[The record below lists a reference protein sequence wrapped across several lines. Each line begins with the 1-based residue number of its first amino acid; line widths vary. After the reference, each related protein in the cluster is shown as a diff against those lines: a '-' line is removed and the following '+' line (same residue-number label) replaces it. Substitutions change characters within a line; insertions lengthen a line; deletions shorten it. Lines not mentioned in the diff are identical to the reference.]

1 MTGISQL
8 LGAIVLIG
16 LGGIFA
22 ALDAA
27 VSTVSMARVQEMV
40 RDERPGAM
48 SLLKVMADRPRHINL
63 VVLLRITCEVTAT
76 ALLVVFCR
84 NNLSANGG
92 LVVAAAA
99 MVVISFVVIGVGPR
113 TLGRQHAYSIAL
125 ATAVPLQVISWLL
138 TPISRLL
145 VLLGNALTPGRGFRN
160 GPFGSEIELREVV
173 DLAQQRGVVA
183 ADERRM
189 IESVFELGDT
199 PAREVMVPRT
209 EMVWI
214 EGDKS
219 ADQAMTL
226 AVRSGHS
233 RIPVIGEN
241 VDDIIGVVYLKDI
254 VQQTMCSSDNGDT
267 TVAQLMRPA
276 VFVPDSKPLDALLRE
291 MQRDRNHMALLVD
304 EYGAI
309 AGLVSIEDVLEEIV
323 GEIADEYDE
332 AETAPVEDLGD
343 NRFRVSAR
351 LPIEDVGELY
361 GVEFDDDLDV
371 DTVGGLLALE
381 LGRVPLPGAEV
392 ISHGLRLYAEGGRDH
407 RGRMRVGTV
416 LLSRVPADGEGE
428 GDGDGDGDRD
438 DPRNGA

>member
-1 MTGISQL
+1 
-8 LGAIVLIG
+8 
-16 LGGIFA
+16 
-22 ALDAA
+22 
-27 VSTVSMARVQEMV
+27 
-40 RDERPGAM
+40 
-48 SLLKVMADRPRHINL
+48 KVMADRPRYINL
-63 VVLLRITCEVTAT
+63 VVLLRIVCEITAT
-76 ALLVVFCR
+76 ALLAVYFQQQ
-84 NNLSANGG
+84 LSVGWG
-92 LVVAAAA
+92 LFWAAAI
-99 MVVISFVVIGVGPR
+99 MVVTSFVVIGVGPR
-113 TLGRQHAYSIAL
+113 TLGRQHAYSISL
-125 ATAVPLQVISWLL
+125 ATALPLQAVSWLL
-138 TPISRLL
+138 MPISRVL

-160 GPFGSEIELREVV
+160 GPFASEIELREVV

-209 EMVWI
+209 EMIWI

-219 ADQAMTL
+219 PSQAMAL
-226 AVRSGHS
+226 AVRSGYS

-241 VDDIIGVVYLKDI
+241 VDDILGVVYLKDLVRHI
-254 VQQTMCSSDNGDT
+254 FYSSDRGRGS
-267 TVAQLMRPA
+267 TVAQVMRPA

-323 GEIADEYDE
+323 GEIADEYDQ
-332 AETAPVEDLGD
+332 AETAPVEELGD
-343 NRFRVSAR
+343 KRFRVSAR

-392 ISHGLRLYAEGGRDH
+392 VSHGLRLQAEGGRDH
-407 RGRMRVGTV
+407 RGRVRIGTV
-416 LLSRVPADGEGE
+416 LLSPVETEEDE
-428 GDGDGDGDRD
+428 
-438 DPRNGA
+438 

>member
-1 MTGISQL
+1 MKGLPQL
-8 LGAIVLIG
+8 LGAIALVG
-16 LGGIFA
+16 LGGLFA
-22 ALDAA
+22 AIDAA
-27 VSTVSMARVQEMV
+27 ISTVSLARVQELV
-40 RDERPGAM
+40 REARPGAVAL
-48 SLLKVMADRPRHINL
+48 SRVMEDRPRYINL
-63 VVLLRITCEVTAT
+63 VVLLRIVCEITAT
-76 ALLVVFCR
+76 ALLVVFFR
-84 NNLSANGG
+84 HNLSMNGG
-92 LVVAAAA
+92 LFLAAAI
-99 MVVISFVVIGVGPR
+99 MVVTSFVVIGVGPR
-113 TLGRQHAYSIAL
+113 TLGRQNAYSISL
-125 ATAVPLQVISWLL
+125 GTAVPLQVISWLL
-138 TPISRLL
+138 MPISRLL

-160 GPFGSEIELREVV
+160 GPFASEVELREVV

-219 ADQAMTL
+219 PSQAMTL

-233 RIPVIGEN
+233 RIPVVGEN
-241 VDDIIGVVYLKDI
+241 VDDILGVVYLKDL
-254 VQQTMCSSDNGDT
+254 VRQTFCAPDQGRKIDVSD
-267 TVAQLMRPA
+267 LMRPA

-291 MQRDRNHMALLVD
+291 MQHDRNHMALLVD

-332 AETAPVEDLGD
+332 AETAPVEALGD
-343 NRFRVSAR
+343 KRFRVSAR

-361 GVEFDDDLDV
+361 GIEFDGDLDV

-392 ISHGLRLYAEGGRDH
+392 IFHGLRLRAEGGPDH
-407 RGRMRVGTV
+407 RGRVRIGTV
-416 LLSRVPADGEGE
+416 LVSPMETEETDGAGDGAAETGADG
-428 GDGDGDGDRD
+428 
-438 DPRNGA
+438 